1 MEANLYSTYDDAA
14 REYLDKLYGVT
25 QLLQDAAPIVS
36 QSANAANSTR
46 FMDLAD
52 DIADISA
59 TMAAL
64 VQKYQNDSN
73 PLVQEGIFCQFID
86 QATTE
91 LLLEMGLLQIVQEE
105 QTGIPSSA
113 ATQATHS
120 AALLE
125 AINAAEKSMTM
136 PLSQGLT
143 VGASYRITDA
153 SNVTEAASSFQVVF
167 DCTTNSISR
176 RVQELGSDITMDLI
190 AGTEWTTVVYGASSL
205 QSPAKNFLEAIDKN
219 DGSLAS
225 RAALIA
231 GKMLL
236 NVYEKIVV
244 LANQNIANEMREKVG
259 EWLEKIKQTEKIEL
273 FSVLVENLYSLDALI
288 RSMERSLQ
296 DSVNGPESINR
307 ASDRIKTYSDKF
319 IVLTG
324 KMRKLEDAIR
334 LGKLIQLPQLMP
346 TMIALQ
352 VELLSSLVYA
362 GYDYI
367 NRCEK
372 AARSGNSR
380 PHP

>member
-1 MEANLYSTYDDAA
+1 MEANLYSTYEDAA
-14 REYLDKLYGVT
+14 REYLDKLKGVT
-25 QLLQDAAPIVS
+25 QLLQDALPMVPR
-36 QSANAANSTR
+36 SAGDVNSTR
-46 FMDLAD
+46 FIELAEE
-52 DIADISA
+52 IADVSSA
-59 TMAAL
+59 MIAL
-64 VQKYQNDSN
+64 TPKDQNDSN
-73 PLVQEGIFCQFID
+73 PLVQEGIFCHFID
-86 QATTE
+86 QATIE
-91 LLLEMGLLQIVQEE
+91 LLLEIGLLQIVQEE

-125 AINAAEKSMTM
+125 AINAAEKSMTV
-136 PLSQGLT
+136 PLSQGLAIGT
-143 VGASYRITDA
+143 SYRITDA
-153 SNVTEAASSFQVVF
+153 SNAAEAASSFQVAF
-167 DCTTNSISR
+167 GCTTKGIIR

-205 QSPAKNFLEAIDKN
+205 QSPANNFLEAINKN

-225 RAALIA
+225 SAAFVA

-236 NVYEKIVV
+236 NVYEKIIA
-244 LANQNIANEMREKVG
+244 LAHQDIANEMREKIG

-288 RSMERSLQ
+288 GSMERSLQ
-296 DSVNGPESINR
+296 DSADVFESISR
-307 ASDRIKTYSDKF
+307 AADLLKTYSDKF

-334 LGKLIQLPQLMP
+334 LGKTIQLPQLMP
-346 TMIALQ
+346 AIIALQ
-352 VELLSSLVYA
+352 AELLSSLVYA

-372 AARSGNSR
+372 SGQAWK
-380 PHP
+380 